1 MIFKLFYPINY
12 YTTADLIFLLFTN
25 ETFLYSQ
32 CCVTVHKSYKIF
44 SQLSELLQSLELF
57 SLSQYVRSFIYD
69 FLKHGMI
76 ASGLLCYPRLACI
89 CRRDI
94 FILYDSF
101 ILYYTKISYSKPEI
115 KKDPARKILQD
126 PAFQIY

>member
-1 MIFKLFYPINY
+1 MIFKMFYPINY
-12 YTTADLIFLLFTN
+12 YTTADLIFLFFTN

-44 SQLSELLQSLELF
+44 SQLSVLLQSLELF

-94 FILYDSF
+94 FILY
-101 ILYYTKISYSKPEI
+101 YAKISYLLRICIEGI
-115 KKDPARKILQD
+115 ALDITQD
-126 PAFQIY
+126 FP